1 MEAELKEDN
10 GRILEAPVNPGSLA
24 YSHFP
29 APFCMWS
36 LWPPWRWTSSPYY
49 GCVFRF
55 MNVLHSHAPC
65 SLLNPWGLKWTFQ
78 NYTYDRKDRCS
89 ICFYL
94 YNLLHMH
101 HTLKTRKYFWRL
113 VILYKPYSIDT
124 NIFILETRWLEHHR
138 TGQLK
143 SVWCWK
149 QKQKQPHRFRMKRI
163 WHQIWVLLYE
173 KELCDWAAH
182 SNSLS
187 HSLVFSQMENKNSIF
202 ASSTLLC
209 CFFPLQVGQQ
219 ERRVLHLFRQRGR
232 C

>member
-36 LWPPWRWTSSPYY
+36 LWPLWRWTSSPYY

-143 SVWCWK
+143 KCVMLKTKAKTASQVWNEEN
-149 QKQKQPHRFRMKRI
+149 M
-163 WHQIWVLLYE
+163 
-173 KELCDWAAH
+173 A
-182 SNSLS
+182 SNLS
-187 HSLVFSQMENKNSIF
+187 FAVREGVVWLGSSQQLSEP
-202 ASSTLLC
+202 
-209 CFFPLQVGQQ
+209 FFGFLTNG
-219 ERRVLHLFRQRGR
+219 E
-232 C
+232 